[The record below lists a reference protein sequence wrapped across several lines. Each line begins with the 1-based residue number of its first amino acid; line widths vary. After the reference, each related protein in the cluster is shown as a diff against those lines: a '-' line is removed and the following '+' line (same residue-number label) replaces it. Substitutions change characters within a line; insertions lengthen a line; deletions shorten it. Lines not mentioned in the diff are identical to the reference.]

1 MREDVRPARAG
12 LSGVGLMSG
21 ISVLLSL
28 SSPTPV
34 GEVRTGLNGVH
45 ARRLLVRAFMYPT
58 IELKIHASYYL

>member
-1 MREDVRPARAG
+1 MREDERPARAG

-34 GEVRTGLNGVH
+34 GRVRSGLNDIH
-45 ARRLLVRAFMYPT
+45 ARKLPVRVSMYPI
-58 IELKIHASYYL
+58 IELKIHASF